1 MGQLESAQRGPGS
14 WSNMQ
19 LACLR
24 GFFQEEI
31 ALESGLSVGGTS
43 PCIEGMNRAKS
54 RERANSLSLSLS
66 WGTTLS
72 CAQTSE
78 TLALG
83 TLDLIHQQLWVCSL
97 QTADRMTSKPPECT
111 ESVPVTDPGIYTSIH
126 SLLAMFIWTNPV
138 IVNKKYV
145 SIIKNFNLI

>member
-1 MGQLESAQRGPGS
+1 M
-14 WSNMQ
+14 
-19 LACLR
+19 
-24 GFFQEEI
+24 
-31 ALESGLSVGGTS
+31 GGTS
-43 PCIEGMNRAKS
+43 PCIEGMNRAK
-54 RERANSLSLSLS
+54 RQRKGEFSLSLLEL
-66 WGTTLS
+66 GDHLS

-126 SLLAMFIWTNPV
+126 SLLAMFIWTNPL

-145 SIIKNFNLI
+145 SIIKIFNLI